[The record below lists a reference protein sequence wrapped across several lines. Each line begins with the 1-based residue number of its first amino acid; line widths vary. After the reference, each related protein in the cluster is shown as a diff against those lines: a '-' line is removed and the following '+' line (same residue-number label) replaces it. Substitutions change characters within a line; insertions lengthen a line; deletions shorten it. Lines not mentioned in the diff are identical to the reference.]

1 MTMTIEEARAKLG
14 ELIKGIQVAQLTT
27 VEDDGSLRSR
37 PMGTQDIEFDGT
49 LWFFTQIQAPKVRE
63 LRAEEHVNVT
73 YSDID
78 HDRFV
83 SVSGRAQVVQDREK
97 IDELWKPFLKAW
109 FPQGKD
115 DPQIA
120 LIRVDVDHAEYWDAP
135 NSTMVKVVGFLKAVT
150 TGEIYAP
157 GENKRID
164 MKTGEVK
171 DKKPAA

>member
-1 MTMTIEEARAKLG
+1 
-14 ELIKGIQVAQLTT
+14 
-27 VEDDGSLRSR
+27 
-37 PMGTQDIEFDGT
+37 
-49 LWFFTQIQAPKVRE
+49 
-63 LRAEEHVNVT
+63 
-73 YSDID
+73 
-78 HDRFV
+78 
-83 SVSGRAQVVQDREK
+83 VQDRAK

-109 FPQGKD
+109 FPEGKD

-135 NSTMVKVVGFLKAVT
+135 SSTMVKVVGFLKAVT